1 MAKFPFYKQYDIMD
15 CGPTCLRMIAK
26 YYGKHYTLQYLREK
40 SRIDREGVS
49 LLGISDAAETIGM
62 HSLGAKIDFQTLVEE
77 APLPCIAHWQQRHF
91 VVVRKIKKN
100 KVYVVD
106 PAFGEITYSKKEF
119 LNGWVSTVSNGVK
132 EGIVLLLE
140 PTPDFYAAQDEKVD
154 KTGFSFLFK
163 YLTKYQQFI
172 IQLILGLLLGSVLQ
186 LIFPFLTQSVVDYGI
201 NMQNLDFIYLILIAQ
216 LMLFLGKMGVDFI
229 RSWILLHINTRVNI
243 SLISDFL
250 IKLMRLPI
258 AFFDTKM
265 IGDILQRIGDHRRI
279 ETFLTNSS
287 LSTLFSMVNLLVFGF
302 VLCWYSTT
310 IFAIFFVGS
319 TLYLGWVALF
329 LRRRK
334 VLDYK
339 RFDQLSANQSALIQL
354 ITGMQEIKLNNYEK
368 QKRWQWE
375 RIQAALFK
383 VNVKSLA
390 LEQYQQLGGLF
401 FNETKNILITF
412 VAAKE
417 VIEGNMTLGM
427 MMAVSYILGQLNGPI
442 TQIINFMQLAQDAQ
456 ISLERLGEIHNKTD
470 EEAPD
475 TAKVNIL
482 PEKRYLALHNA
493 SFGYNGSTDLVLQ
506 NINLHIPE
514 GKVTAIVG
522 TSGSGKTTL
531 VKLLLKFYETTGGKI
546 TLGDI
551 NLNNI
556 ENRLWRDKC
565 GVVMQDGFIFS
576 DTLAKNIAVAEE
588 VIDKRK
594 LLQAVKVANI
604 QEFVEMLPLGYN
616 TKIGQEGIGMS
627 GGQKQRLLI
636 ARAVY
641 KNPAYLFFDEATNA
655 LDTENERI
663 IMENLNEFFKGRT
676 VVVVAHRLSTVKTA
690 DQIVVLHKGK
700 IVEVGTHKTLVAAK
714 GAYFNLVKNQ
724 LELGG

>member
-1 MAKFPFYKQYDIMD
+1 
-15 CGPTCLRMIAK
+15 
-26 YYGKHYTLQYLREK
+26 
-40 SRIDREGVS
+40 
-49 LLGISDAAETIGM
+49 
-62 HSLGAKIDFQTLVEE
+62 
-77 APLPCIAHWQQRHF
+77 
-91 VVVRKIKKN
+91 
-100 KVYVVD
+100 
-106 PAFGEITYSKKEF
+106 
-119 LNGWVSTVSNGVK
+119 
-132 EGIVLLLE
+132 
-140 PTPDFYAAQDEKVD
+140 
-154 KTGFSFLFK
+154 
-163 YLTKYQQFI
+163 
-172 IQLILGLLLGSVLQ
+172 
-186 LIFPFLTQSVVDYGI
+186 
-201 NMQNLDFIYLILIAQ
+201 
-216 LMLFLGKMGVDFI
+216 
-229 RSWILLHINTRVNI
+229 
-243 SLISDFL
+243 
-250 IKLMRLPI
+250 
-258 AFFDTKM
+258 
-265 IGDILQRIGDHRRI
+265 
-279 ETFLTNSS
+279 
-287 LSTLFSMVNLLVFGF
+287 MVNLVVFGL

-310 IFAIFFVGS
+310 IFIIFFIGS
-319 TLYLGWVALF
+319 ALYLLWVALF
-329 LRRRK
+329 LSRRK

-412 VAAKE
+412 IAAKE

-427 MMAVSYILGQLNGPI
+427 MMAVSYILGQLNAPI
-442 TQIINFMQLAQDAQ
+442 AQIISFMQLAQDAQ
-456 ISLERLGEIHNKTD
+456 ISLERLGEIHNKKD
-470 EEAPD
+470 EENLAVS
-475 TAKVNIL
+475 KVDIL
-482 PEKRYLALHNA
+482 PENRYLALHNVDF
-493 SFGYNGSTDLVLQ
+493 SYNGSTDLVLHD
-506 NINLHIPE
+506 ISLHIPE

-576 DTLAKNIAVAEE
+576 DTIAKNIAVADE

-594 LLQAVKVANI
+594 LLKAVKVANI
-604 QEFVEMLPLGYN
+604 QQFIERLPLGYN

-641 KNPAYLFFDEATNA
+641 KNPDYLFFDEATNA